1 MSTQRT
7 KVEMNG
13 EANVSSSNL
22 TTKAKVWESAIPPAL
37 QFALGVIGNLI
48 ALVVLVT
55 SAKSHKWKPFYRLV
69 GGLALTD
76 GGGILLVYPTVM
88 VRYATDFT
96 YDFPKILCNY
106 SCFIYTFTLISSA
119 MIVCA
124 MSLDRFLAILYP
136 FRYNTAGKERR
147 TNITLIVI
155 WIIGTAISCLPLLG
169 LGSSFNYYPGSW
181 CFLNFVGTSTLDRI
195 NSYIYSLFGF
205 AILITTLTLNFI
217 VIVTVCRGMNSDIKL
232 ATKRRKKNDVFI
244 VIFLLIIVSVFG
256 FCWTPLM
263 VR

>member
-1 MSTQRT
+1 
-7 KVEMNG
+7 MNS

-22 TTKAKVWESAIPPAL
+22 TTKDKVWESAIPPAL

-55 SAKSHKWKPFYRLV
+55 SAKSHKWRPFDRLV

-124 MSLDRFLAILYP
+124 MSLDRFLAILFP

-147 TNITLIVI
+147 TNIMLMVI
-155 WIIGTAISCLPLLG
+155 WIIGIIISCLPLIG

-181 CFLNFVGTSTLDRI
+181 CFLNFVGTTTLDRI

-205 AILITTLTLNFI
+205 AILLTTITLNAI
-217 VIVTVCRGMNSDIKL
+217 VIVTVCRGMNSDIRQ
-232 ATKRRKKNDVFI
+232 TTRRRNKNDVFI
-244 VIFLLIIVSVFG
+244 VIFLMIIVTVFG
-256 FCWTPLM
+256 VCWTPLM
-263 VR
+263 VRRC

>member
-1 MSTQRT
+1 MNASSPNQTQH
-7 KVEMNG
+7 
-13 EANVSSSNL
+13 
-22 TTKAKVWESAIPPAL
+22 KVWESAIPPAL
-37 QFALGVIGNLI
+37 QFGLGVIGNLI